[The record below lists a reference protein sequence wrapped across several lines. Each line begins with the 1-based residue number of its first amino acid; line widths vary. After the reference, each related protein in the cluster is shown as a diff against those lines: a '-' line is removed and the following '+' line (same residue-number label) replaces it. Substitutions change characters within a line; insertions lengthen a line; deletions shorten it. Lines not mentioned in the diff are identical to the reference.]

1 MAKKKNRSEPAPLST
16 PVLPEPASPSRRGRN
31 RAVIV
36 ALGVAALGA
45 VAFYF
50 FPSHAVKR
58 DPKLSI
64 LLITVDTLRA
74 DALGAYG
81 GKAETPWID
90 RLAREGVRFETAHA
104 HNVVTF
110 PSHAN
115 ILSGQLALVHGVHD
129 NTGFRFP
136 ADLKTIATRLKA
148 LGFNTAAFVS
158 AFVLDSRFGLNRG
171 FDLYD
176 DRTTGIESQSPFR
189 VPDRLG
195 PETVAAA
202 KAWLDTQGDSQFF
215 AWIHLYDPHYPY
227 IPAEPFKSRYAKEP
241 YFGEVAAVDQSLGRI
256 LEPLLDRPRKSN
268 LLVIFTSDHGESLGE
283 HQESTHGIFAYE
295 STLHVPLIL
304 WSPIL
309 RPAVI
314 KTPVRHIDL
323 VPTVLD
329 ALGQPTAPELP
340 GRSLL
345 PLVAEGSGTPATSYF
360 ESLSASLNQGW
371 APLHGL
377 FDGQFKYIDLP
388 LPELYDLKADPRELK
403 NIVALEPQTL
413 DRLKAG
419 LATERAKDRG
429 SKRGKEDA
437 AALEK
442 LRALGY
448 VAAGSAAPAKD
459 QYTVEDDPK
468 NLIEIDERNRQVVT
482 LFNLGGMHLNEAI
495 DLVKKNLSE
504 RPDMAGANLQLA
516 YLERSR
522 GNLRAAVAAARHAVD
537 LKPLDAEAVA
547 LLGAY
552 LTEMGRPA
560 EAIKVLEPYAR
571 VGAVDFDVLTALGLA
586 RSALGQ
592 VQSAREVFL
601 AARELDPSNGL
612 ASANLGVLELMA
624 GNREAAR
631 AALEHALELD
641 SKIAKAE
648 NTLGVMAAQEGRK
661 AEAIERWKRA
671 VAINDADYQT
681 LFNLATTLDGAG
693 RAAEARP
700 YFESYV
706 RMAPV
711 ALEGRDIARVKAW
724 LARHPS

>member
-1 MAKKKNRSEPAPLST
+1 VARKKNRDESEKAAAPPA
-16 PVLPEPASPSRRGRN
+16 LPKSRKN
-31 RAVIV
+31 A
-36 ALGVAALGA
+36 AVAALA
-45 VAFYF
+45 VVALTALALFWF
-50 FPSHAVKR
+50 QSRGVKR

-90 RLAREGVRFETAHA
+90 RLAREGVRFETAHS

-115 ILSGQLALVHGVHD
+115 ILSGQLPLIHGVHD

-136 ADLKTIATRLKA
+136 ADMPTIATRLKT

-176 DRTTGIESQSPFR
+176 DRTTGIEAQSPFR

-202 KAWLDTQGDSQFF
+202 KAWLDAQGDSQFF
-215 AWIHLYDPHYPY
+215 AWVHLYDPHYPY

-241 YFGEVAAVDQSLGRI
+241 YFGEVAAVDEYLGRI
-256 LEPLLDRPRKSN
+256 LGPLLDGPRKDN

-329 ALGQPTAPELP
+329 ALGQPKAPELP

-345 PLVAEGSGTPATSYF
+345 PLAAEGDGEAANSYF

-371 APLHGL
+371 APLRGL

-388 LPELYDLKADPRELK
+388 LPELYDLKADPKERK
-403 NIVALEPQTL
+403 NIVATEPQVL
-413 DRLKAG
+413 DRLKAA
-419 LATERAKDRG
+419 LSAERAKDRG

-448 VAAGSAAPAKD
+448 VAAGAAAPAKD
-459 QYTVEDDPK
+459 QYTAQDDPK
-468 NLIEIDERNRQVVT
+468 NLIEIDERNRDVVT
-482 LFNLGGMHLNEAI
+482 LFNRGGVHLNEAI

-522 GNLRAAVAAARHAVD
+522 GNLPAAVAAARHAVE

-560 EAIKVLEPYAR
+560 EALKVLEPYAR

-586 RSALGQ
+586 HSALGQ
-592 VQSAREVFL
+592 VQRARETFI

-648 NTLGVMAAQEGRK
+648 NTLGVMAAQEGRP

-681 LFNLATTLDGAG
+681 LFNLGTTLDAEG

-700 YFESYV
+700 FFESYV

-711 ALEGRDIARVKAW
+711 ALEGKDIDRVKAW
-724 LARHPS
+724 LARHPG

>member
-1 MAKKKNRSEPAPLST
+1 M
-16 PVLPEPASPSRRGRN
+16 
-31 RAVIV
+31 
-36 ALGVAALGA
+36 
-45 VAFYF
+45 
-50 FPSHAVKR
+50 KR

-64 LLITVDTLRA
+64 ILITIDTLRA
-74 DALGAYG
+74 DALGAYD

-115 ILSGQLALVHGVHD
+115 ILSGQLPLIHGVHD

-136 ADLKTIATRLKA
+136 ADMETLATRLKA
-148 LGFNTAAFVS
+148 QGFHTAAFVS
-158 AFVLDSRFGLNRG
+158 AFVLDSRFGLDRG
-171 FDLYD
+171 FDVYD
-176 DRTTGIESQSPFR
+176 DRTTGIEAQSPFR

-195 PETVAAA
+195 PETMAAA
-202 KAWLDTQGDSQFF
+202 KAWIDARGDSQYF

-227 IPAEPFKSRYAKEP
+227 IPREPFASRYANEP
-241 YFGEVAAVDQSLGRI
+241 YFGEVAAVDETLGT
-256 LEPLLDRPRKSN
+256 LLQPLMSGPRKDKVM
-268 LLVIFTSDHGESLGE
+268 VIFTSDHGESLGE

-295 STLHVPLIL
+295 ATLHVPLIL
-304 WSPIL
+304 WSPTL
-309 RPAVI
+309 RPSVV
-314 KTPVRHIDL
+314 KTPVRHVDL

-329 ALGQPTAPELP
+329 VLGRPGAPELP

-345 PLVAEGSGTPATSYF
+345 PLAAEGAGSVTSSYF

-371 APLHGL
+371 APLRGL
-377 FDGQFKYIDLP
+377 FDGRYKYIDLP
-388 LPELYDLKADPRELK
+388 VPEMYDLQSDPKELR
-403 NIVALEPQTL
+403 NIVATEPLNL

-419 LATERAKDRG
+419 LAREREKDRG
-429 SKRGKEDA
+429 SNRVMEEA

-448 VAAGSAAPAKD
+448 VAAGNAAPAKE
-459 QYTVEDDPK
+459 QYTKEDDPK
-468 NLIEIDERNRQVVT
+468 NLIEIDERNRRVVL
-482 LFNLGGMHLNEAI
+482 LFNQGGVHLDEAI

-522 GNLRAAVAAARHAVD
+522 GNLAAAVEAARRAVA

-552 LTEMGRPA
+552 LTEMGRAP
-560 EAIKVLEPYAR
+560 EALRVLEPYVR
-571 VGAVDFDVLTALGLA
+571 VGAVNFDVLTALGLA

-592 VQSAREVFL
+592 VQGARESFL
-601 AARELDPSNGL
+601 AAREVDPSNGL

-624 GNREAAR
+624 GNRETAR
-631 AALEHALELD
+631 TALEHALELD
-641 SKIAKAE
+641 PKIAKAE
-648 NTLGVMAAQEGRK
+648 NTLGVMAAREGRP

-671 VAINDADYQT
+671 VAINEADYQT
-681 LFNLATTLDGAG
+681 LFNLATTLEAAG
-693 RAAEARP
+693 RPAEARV

-706 RMAPV
+706 RMAPL

-724 LARHPS
+724 LARHPG

>member
-1 MAKKKNRSEPAPLST
+1 MALVVG
-16 PVLPEPASPSRRGRN
+16 VLYGLQS
-31 RAVIV
+31 RAVR
-36 ALGVAALGA
+36 
-45 VAFYF
+45 
-50 FPSHAVKR
+50 R
-58 DPKLSI
+58 DPKLSV
-64 LLITVDTLRA
+64 LLITIDTLRA
-74 DALGAYG
+74 DALGVYG
-81 GKAETPWID
+81 GQAETPWID
-90 RLAREGVRFETAHA
+90 RLAREGVLFETAHA

-115 ILSGQLALVHGVHD
+115 ILSGQLPLIHGVHD

-136 ADLKTIATRLKA
+136 AEMPTLATRLKA

-158 AFVLDSRFGLNRG
+158 AFVLDSRFGLDRG
-171 FDLYD
+171 FDVYD
-176 DRTTGIESQSPFR
+176 DRTTGIEAQSPFR

-195 PETVAAA
+195 PETITAA
-202 KAWLDTQGDSQFF
+202 KAWLDAQGDSQFF
-215 AWIHLYDPHYPY
+215 AWVHLYDPHYPY
-227 IPAEPFKSRYAKEP
+227 IPTEPFKSRYAKEP
-241 YFGEVAAVDQSLGRI
+241 YFGEVAAVDASLGRI
-256 LEPLLDRPRKSN
+256 LGPLLDGPRRDN

-295 STLHVPLIL
+295 STLRVPLIL

-309 RPAVI
+309 RSEVI

-323 VPTVLD
+323 LPTVLD
-329 ALGQPTAPELP
+329 ALAQRGAPELP

-345 PLVAEGSGTPATSYF
+345 PLAAAGDGMAVTSYF

-371 APLHGL
+371 APLRGL

-388 LPELYDLKADPRELK
+388 VPELYDLKADPKELK
-403 NIVALEPQTL
+403 NIVATEPQIL

-419 LATERAKDRG
+419 LSAERAKDRG
-429 SKRGKEDA
+429 SKRGEEDA

-448 VAAGSAAPAKD
+448 VAAGTAAPAKD
-459 QYTVEDDPK
+459 RYTEEDDPK

-482 LFNLGGMHLNEAI
+482 LFNRGGAHLNEAI

-522 GNLRAAVAAARHAVD
+522 GNLPAAVAAARHAVE

-560 EAIKVLEPYAR
+560 EALKVLEPYAQ
-571 VGAVDFDVLTALGLA
+571 VGAVDFDVLTALALA

-592 VQSAREVFL
+592 VQLARETFI
-601 AARELDPSNGL
+601 AARALDPSNGL
-612 ASANLGVLELMA
+612 ASTNLGVLELMA

-648 NTLGVMAAQEGRK
+648 NTLGVMAAQEGRP

-671 VAINDADYQT
+671 VAINEADYQT
-681 LFNLATTLDGAG
+681 LFNLGTTLDAAG
-693 RAAEARP
+693 RAQEARP

-724 LARHPS
+724 LARHPG

>member
-1 MAKKKNRSEPAPLST
+1 
-16 PVLPEPASPSRRGRN
+16 
-31 RAVIV
+31 
-36 ALGVAALGA
+36 
-45 VAFYF
+45 
-50 FPSHAVKR
+50 VKR
-58 DPKLSI
+58 NPKLSV

-90 RLAREGVRFETAHA
+90 RLAREGVRFETAHS
-104 HNVVTF
+104 HNVVTL

-115 ILSGQLALVHGVHD
+115 ILSGQLALIHGVHD

-136 ADLKTIATRLKA
+136 ADMPTLATRLQG
-148 LGFNTAAFVS
+148 LGFRTAAFVS

-176 DRTTGIESQSPFR
+176 DHTTGIESQSPFR

-195 PETVAAA
+195 PETVTAA
-202 KAWLDTQGDSQFF
+202 KAWLDAQGDSQFF

-227 IPAEPFKSRYAKEP
+227 LPAEPFKSRYPNEP
-241 YFGEVAAVDQSLGRI
+241 YFGEVASVDASLGRI
-256 LEPLLDRPRKSN
+256 LGPLLEGPRKDN
-268 LLVIFTSDHGESLGE
+268 LLIVFTSDHGESLGE

-309 RPAVI
+309 KPAVI
-314 KTPVRHIDL
+314 GTPVRHIDL
-323 VPTVLD
+323 VPTILD
-329 ALGQPTAPELP
+329 ALAQPKAPELP
-340 GRSLL
+340 GQSLL
-345 PLVAEGSGTPATSYF
+345 SLAASGSGTPANAYF
-360 ESLSASLNQGW
+360 ESLSANLNQGW
-371 APLHGL
+371 APLRGL

-388 LPELYDLKADPRELK
+388 LPELYDLKADPREQK
-403 NIVALEPQTL
+403 NLVALEPQVL

-419 LATERAKDRG
+419 LVAERAKDRG

-448 VAAGSAAPAKD
+448 VAAGTAAPAKD
-459 QYTVEDDPK
+459 QYTKEDDPK
-468 NLIEIDERNRQVVT
+468 NLIEIDERNRDVVT
-482 LFNLGGMHLNEAI
+482 LFNRGGVHLNEAI
-495 DLVKKNLSE
+495 DLVKKNLAE
-504 RPDMAGANLQLA
+504 RPDMAGAQLQLA

-522 GNLRAAVAAARHAVD
+522 GNLPAAVAAARHAVA

-552 LTEMGRPA
+552 LTESGQPK
-560 EAIKVLEPYAR
+560 EAVKALEPYVK

-592 VQSAREVFL
+592 VELARETFI
-601 AARELDPSNGL
+601 AAREIDPTNGL

-624 GNREAAR
+624 GNRADAR

-641 SKIAKAE
+641 AKIAKAE
-648 NTLGVMAAQEGRK
+648 NTLGVMAAQEGRP

-681 LFNLATTLDGAG
+681 LFNLATTLDAGG
-693 RAAEARP
+693 RASEARP
-700 YFESYV
+700 YFEAYLRV
-706 RMAPV
+706 APV

-724 LARHPS
+724 LARHPA